1 MKMIIGRKIGMT
13 QIFKNNKAIP
23 VTVIKAGPCV
33 VVQKKTVETD
43 GYNALQLGFEE
54 ISEKKVN
61 KPLLGHFKKFGV
73 KPFRILKEF
82 RIENIDDFEIGQE
95 IKVSMFK
102 EGDIVDVTGW
112 SKGRGFAGAM
122 KRWGFRGGPKSHGS
136 KFHRQL
142 GSVGQHTEPAK
153 IWKGK
158 KMPGRYGN
166 ERVTI
171 RNLEVLKVDVEN
183 NLLVVKGGVPGARG
197 GLLLI
202 RSAKAPKKRNKE
214 E

>member
-33 VVQKKTVETD
+33 VIQKKTVETD
-43 GYNALQLGFEE
+43 SYNALQLGFEE

-171 RNLEVLKVDVEN
+171 RNLEVLKVDAEN

>member
-13 QIFKNNKAIP
+13 QIFRNNKAIP

-171 RNLEVLKVDVEN
+171 RNLEVLKVDAEN